1 MEMMYQKEKWKEW
14 NTCFY
19 TYSKDLSEGMGKGKK
34 MWKSKNT
41 WKIMSENFSELKSH
55 ETSNWKAL

>member
-1 MEMMYQKEKWKEW
+1 MKY
-14 NTCFY
+14 FY
-19 TYSKDLSEGMGKGKK
+19 TYSKDVSEGMGKGKK
-34 MWKSKNT
+34 MWKGKNT